1 MGPTRLAT
9 NPAPRTNEVRVG
21 ASSRPRKRL
30 GDVVIDLGFA
40 SREEVEEVVE
50 QAREDG
56 RLIGQA
62 LVEGCVI
69 NSNQL
74 AQAIAARNGLDYVD
88 LSAFEVD
95 PVATNLIGAEEAHRY
110 RAIPVAFV
118 DEETILVATSDPSN
132 LLAMDNIALST
143 ELKVLPVVA
152 APGDIEALLD
162 QITRLA
168 DSVQEVEIE
177 AEEEARYEPEV
188 TDLREGANDAPIV
201 KLVHS
206 ILADAVGRGTSDIH
220 LEPSDGDLRV
230 RYRVDGVVVD
240 AATVPKRMAPG
251 LISRIKIMAELDI
264 AERRAPQDGRIRV
277 TVEGRVID
285 IRVSILPV
293 LRGESAVLRIL
304 DKGRLAM
311 RLDHLGMRAHDRD
324 LLRWAVA
331 RTHGAVIVTGPTGS
345 GKTTTLYAT
354 LAEINTPDR
363 TVIAIEDPAEYELEG
378 IKQIQVNPKVGLT
391 FPSGLR
397 SMVRSDPDVLMVGE
411 IRDRETAQIAIEA
424 ALTGHMVLS
433 TLHTGNAPMAP
444 ARLVEMGV
452 EPFLVASS
460 ITCVVAQRLAR
471 RLCDECKHQV
481 LMSPEQ
487 LRPQGIVATEAVH
500 VYESVGCMRCKG
512 TGFRGRIGIYE
523 MLRISPEIGDLIL
536 RRASA
541 DEIAARA
548 AEEGNR
554 RMREDA
560 IEKVRQG
567 LTSLPEML
575 RVLGS

>member
-1 MGPTRLAT
+1 M
-9 NPAPRTNEVRVG
+9 APEQPGVVP
-21 ASSRPRKRL
+21 RPRKRL

-40 SREEVEEVVE
+40 SRNQVEEVVE
-50 QAREDG
+50 IARDDG
-56 RLIGQA
+56 RMIGQA
-62 LVEGCVI
+62 LVESCVI
-69 NSNQL
+69 DSTQL
-74 AQAIAARNGLDYVD
+74 AQAIAVRNGLDYVD
-88 LSAFEVD
+88 LSSFDVD
-95 PVATNLIGAEEAHRY
+95 PIATNLISAEDARRY
-110 RAIPVAFV
+110 RTIPIAFV
-118 DEETILVATSDPSN
+118 DKQTILVATSDPSN

-143 ELKVLPVVA
+143 ELRVRPVVA
-152 APGDIEALLD
+152 APGDIDGLLE
-162 QITRLA
+162 QLTRLI
-168 DSVQEVEIE
+168 DSVQEVDIEE
-177 AEEEARYEPEV
+177 AEGDAMASDLET
-188 TDLREGANDAPIV
+188 TDLQATGTDDAPII

-206 ILADAVGRGTSDIH
+206 IIADAVARGTSDIH
-220 LEPSDGDLRV
+220 LDPSGGDLRV

-240 AATVPKRMAPG
+240 AAMVPKRLAPG

-264 AERRAPQDGRIRV
+264 AERRAPQDGRVRV
-277 TVEGRVID
+277 TVDGRVID

-311 RLDHLGMRAHDRD
+311 RLDHLGMREHDRD
-324 LLRWAVA
+324 LLRWAVT
-331 RTHGAVIVTGPTGS
+331 RSHGAVLVTGPTGS
-345 GKTTTLYAT
+345 GKTTSLYAT

-378 IKQIQVNPKVGLT
+378 IKQVQVNPKVGLT
-391 FPSGLR
+391 FASGLR

-411 IRDRETAQIAIEA
+411 IRDRETAQIAIES

-444 ARLVEMGV
+444 ARLIEMGV

-460 ITCVVAQRLAR
+460 ITLVVAQRLAR

-487 LRPQGIVATEAVH
+487 LRQQGIAAAEAVH
-500 VYESVGCMRCKG
+500 LYEPVGCMRCKG
-512 TGFRGRIGIYE
+512 SGFKGRIGIYE
-523 MLRISPEIGDLIL
+523 MLRISSDIGALIL
-536 RRASA
+536 RSA
-541 DEIAARA
+541 PAEEIAAQA
-548 AEEGNR
+548 ATEGSR
-554 RMREDA
+554 RMRDDG

-567 LTSLPEML
+567 LTSLPELL